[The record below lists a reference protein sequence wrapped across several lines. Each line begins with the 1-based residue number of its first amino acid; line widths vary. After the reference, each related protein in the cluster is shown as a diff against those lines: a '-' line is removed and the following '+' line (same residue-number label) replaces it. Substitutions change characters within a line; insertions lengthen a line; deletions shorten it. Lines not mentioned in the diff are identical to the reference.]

1 MRWRKRAKGFL
12 IFQSPLT
19 SNTRPARGG
28 CFGLGRAVA
37 GGLACCF
44 RRQQAYARAR
54 ATARPWV
61 WRGEELRH
69 AELQLPFVAVVRT
82 DVKPHDVIRSA
93 DGEGANLA
101 VYPRRPIL
109 ADGLEMHRR
118 VLWIF
123 EPQAKLL
130 PRLLANG
137 RRELGKLLTKGAGR
151 GGLHR
156 EEWSSR
162 PPTRAGHRP
171 PFGRKRRI

>member
-1 MRWRKRAKGFL
+1 MFALRSRAFAAFL
-12 IFQSPLT
+12 SV
-19 SNTRPARGG
+19 AR
-28 CFGLGRAVA
+28 LLLLLLHQRRYRQLIVERQHLHHH
-37 GGLACCF
+37 LAW
-44 RRQQAYARAR
+44 
-54 ATARPWV
+54 PWV

-69 AELQLPFVAVVRT
+69 AGLQLPFVAVVRT
-82 DVKPHDVIRSA
+82 DVKPHNVIRSA

-109 ADGLEMHRR
+109 ADGLEMHRS
-118 VLWIF
+118 VLWIS

-130 PRLLANG
+130 PCLLANG

-156 EEWSSR
+156 EQWCSR